1 MANRSDEGGE
11 RQNGKDN
18 PEGKSKPQAVI
29 RSSASHEREDG
40 AEFTVHV
47 KLGYKSV
54 LIVVVLFDLISLS
67 MREIMERD
75 LFGLI
80 PD

>member
-1 MANRSDEGGE
+1 VANRSDEDGE
-11 RQNGKDN
+11 RQNGESN
-18 PEGKSKPQAVI
+18 PEGKPKPEAVI
-29 RSSASHEREDG
+29 RSSVPGGSEG

-47 KLGYKSV
+47 KLGYKALLLV
-54 LIVVVLFDLISLS
+54 IVIFDLISLS
-67 MREIMERD
+67 LREIIERD